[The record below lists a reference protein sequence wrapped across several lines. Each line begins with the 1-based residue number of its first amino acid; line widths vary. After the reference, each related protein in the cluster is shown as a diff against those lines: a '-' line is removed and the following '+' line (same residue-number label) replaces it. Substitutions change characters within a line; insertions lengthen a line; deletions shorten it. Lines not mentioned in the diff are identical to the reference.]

1 MAGKQGHL
9 AGSHGVTTTG
19 DGKSIVTGAT
29 FGAGGRGMNAVS
41 GDSAPP
47 IIMGQKPSVKTANSN
62 S

>member
-1 MAGKQGHL
+1 M
-9 AGSHGVTTTG
+9 AGSHGDTITG
-19 DGKSIVTGAT
+19 TGKSIVTGSVI
-29 FGAGGRGMNAVS
+29 FGAGGKGMIAVS